1 MANKMED
8 GKIAGLRGFSREFGL
23 PLHNSRVVLAPAI
36 VTSLEHYDPIL
47 IERIKR
53 RQKPDGYIYGPGA
66 GNIFTMLETF
76 PEQTPPKGLIMTDID
91 PAVVLAG
98 AVFINGLKQCR
109 SWRDFAINILF
120 TPNHKSQIKK
130 VSENPNYGFL
140 RKNVESEKRFE
151 SAMRSFRIDL
161 AGYPEFETALI
172 QRPDEFIELPF
183 KNNVAIQDNL
193 RPFIAMARFYP
204 LLRQLSIED
213 NIIMIYADMLD
224 PDLLSRISD
233 IKDLRQH
240 RNVIY
245 VSNIAGYSVH
255 ITRFT
260 KGESLARESVSDLNK
275 RFRNL
280 QVLNPT
286 LPNRNIYVQVIPT
299 TAGELMA
306 QTEIPSY
313 TVDDFKRL
321 I

>member
-1 MANKMED
+1 
-8 GKIAGLRGFSREFGL
+8 
-23 PLHNSRVVLAPAI
+23 
-36 VTSLEHYDPIL
+36 
-47 IERIKR
+47 
-53 RQKPDGYIYGPGA
+53 
-66 GNIFTMLETF
+66 
-76 PEQTPPKGLIMTDID
+76 
-91 PAVVLAG
+91 
-98 AVFINGLKQCR
+98 
-109 SWRDFAINILF
+109 
-120 TPNHKSQIKK
+120 
-130 VSENPNYGFL
+130 
-140 RKNVESEKRFE
+140 
-151 SAMRSFRIDL
+151 MRSFRIDL